1 MRMSIKIH
9 FVMFT
14 RLRIRL
20 FVYMSKK
27 TFGNTQK
34 KKRKR
39 LCSNIKP
46 LICNYSGFNCC
57 YLNQPIAK
65 NPQKLRT
72 LMQFSSISNLLL
84 VGDFLLLTR
93 RKHYVHFAYSEE
105 KRLATKR
112 WHLKCRSDQMT

>member
-1 MRMSIKIH
+1 MCIKMG

-20 FVYMSKK
+20 FVYMSRE
-27 TFGNTQK
+27 TFGNTPPPK
-34 KKRKR
+34 KNESVCAQIST
-39 LCSNIKP
+39 LNMQ
-46 LICNYSGFNCC
+46 LLGFNGC
-57 YLNQPIAK
+57 YLNQLMAK

-84 VGDFLLLTR
+84 VVDFLLLTR
-93 RKHYVHFAYSEE
+93 RKHCVHFAYSEE